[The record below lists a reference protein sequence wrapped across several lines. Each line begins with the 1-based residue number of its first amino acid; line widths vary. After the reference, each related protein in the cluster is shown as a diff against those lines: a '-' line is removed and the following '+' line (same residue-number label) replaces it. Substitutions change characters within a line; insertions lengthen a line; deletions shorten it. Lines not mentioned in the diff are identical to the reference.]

1 MDTDTEKS
9 ILDNLAQVRKDK
21 TTLLIA
27 HRVSAVERM
36 DKIIF
41 LENGSI
47 KAAGTHSQLMES
59 SREYA
64 RLVALQQLEEDR
76 EADNE

>member
-1 MDTDTEKS
+1 
-9 ILDNLAQVRKDK
+9 
-21 TTLLIA
+21 
-27 HRVSAVERM
+27 M